1 MKLDLAA
8 LTDDQPFCAGVV
20 LARDGRLVVTLNDD
34 HVPADVR
41 RPALRVGG
49 VGGGQEPR
57 ENIWECALR
66 EAHEEVGV
74 AVDLVP
80 SPATYFHDWETQE
93 LVEVE
98 RVEDELAP
106 VLVERWERPS
116 PDVPFAPGLPTG
128 PYVYGATFLGVAGA
142 AAELRPC
149 DVVALLLVEPSV
161 WPLLEE
167 TPTLGDAAAAGAQ
180 LVAAAPIA
188 EDAVLWMHPHE
199 SLRVVVRLLEQPSV
213 RAALGV

>member
-1 MKLDLAA
+1 MKIDLAA

-20 LARDGRLVVTLNDD
+20 LVRDGRLVVTLNDD
-34 HVPADVR
+34 HLPTEVSH
-41 RPALRVGG
+41 PALRVGG

-66 EAHEEVGV
+66 EAHEELGV

-80 SPATYFHDWETQE
+80 SPVTYFHDWETQE

-106 VLVERWERPS
+106 LLVERWERPS

-128 PYVYGATFLGVAGA
+128 PYLYCATFLAVAGA
-142 AAELRPC
+142 AAEVRPC
-149 DVVALLLVEPSV
+149 DVLALLLVEPTV
-161 WPLLEE
+161 WPFLEE
-167 TPTLGDAAAAGAQ
+167 TPTLGAAGAAGAE
-180 LVAAAPIA
+180 LVASVPIS

-199 SLRVVVRLLEQPSV
+199 SLRIAVPLLEQVSV

>member
-34 HVPADVR
+34 HVPAEVG

-128 PYVYGATFLGVAGA
+128 PHVYGATFLGVAGA

-213 RAALGV
+213 GAALGV